1 MTKASAPDIELPSLD
16 GFRRSDRGSI
26 TFIGTATVL
35 IRCAGFTILTD
46 PNFLHRGEYVHL
58 GYGLRSRRVTE
69 PAMDLKDLPPVDFV
83 LLSHLHEDHF
93 DRRVER
99 DLDRALPIVTTSRAA
114 AALAEKGFSR
124 SIGLDTWGESSFVRD
139 AARLTITSMPGR
151 HGPWLVSHLLP
162 PVMGSMLE
170 FREADRVLLRL
181 YISGDTLLYDK
192 LGEIKRRYESIDQ
205 ALIHL
210 GGTSVLGLLVTM
222 DGTQGVGLLKLLRP
236 KVAIP
241 IHFNDYTVF
250 KSPLSDFQAEV
261 RRAELE
267 TEVYYLDHGDS
278 YSFEVPSPMTHTTK
292 LAS

>member
-1 MTKASAPDIELPSLD
+1 
-16 GFRRSDRGSI
+16 
-26 TFIGTATVL
+26 V
-35 IRCAGFTILTD
+35 
-46 PNFLHRGEYVHL
+46 
-58 GYGLRSRRVTE
+58 SR
-69 PAMDLKDLPPVDFV
+69 
-83 LLSHLHEDHF
+83 
-93 DRRVER
+93 
-99 DLDRALPIVTTSRAA
+99 
-114 AALAEKGFSR
+114 
-124 SIGLDTWGESSFVRD
+124 
-139 AARLTITSMPGR
+139 
-151 HGPWLVSHLLP
+151 LLP

-170 FREADRVLLRL
+170 FMEADRVLLRL

-192 LGEIKRRYESIDQ
+192 LEEIKRRYQSIDQ

-261 RRAELE
+261 RRAGLE
-267 TEVYYLDHGDS
+267 TEVHYLDHGDS
-278 YSFEVPSPMTHTTK
+278 YSFEVPDPMEHMTK